1 MSMTGYRYRV
11 VRERVNQEFRPTDFV
26 SRTRLRQGQPI
37 AIDRES
43 WIIRKIDPAAAGL
56 NYDGFVWAVEPEPRA
71 RVEDDQDTDIRPV

>member
-26 SRTRLRQGQPI
+26 SRTRLREGQTI

-43 WIIRKIDPAAAGL
+43 WIIRKIDPEGAGP
-56 NYDGFVWAVEPEPRA
+56 NYDGFVWAVEPEPPGA
-71 RVEDDQDTDIRPV
+71 SGG